1 MAGLIVAIPRKVKH
15 ISVSGGAETAGGG
28 GGKTG
33 LSGLQA
39 GCEGKSEEILLGH
52 NLGSPGSSLSLQRP
66 PRGHGVAELQDSVR
80 REKIKSNPE
89 KWHFSTL
96 PR

>member
-33 LSGLQA
+33 LS
-39 GCEGKSEEILLGH
+39 EGKSEEILLGH

-66 PRGHGVAELQDSVR
+66 PRGHGVSELQDSVR

>member
-1 MAGLIVAIPRKVKH
+1 MAGLIVPIPRKVKH

-28 GGKTG
+28 GGK
-33 LSGLQA
+33 QA

-66 PRGHGVAELQDSVR
+66 ARGHGVTELQDSVR

>member
-1 MAGLIVAIPRKVKH
+1 MAGLIVPIPRKVKH

-28 GGKTG
+28 GGKIG
-33 LSGLQA
+33 QA

-66 PRGHGVAELQDSVR
+66 PRGHGVSELQDSVR